1 MEENTLPSLADH
13 VASSSA
19 ASAFPFYPNQGQQSR
34 NSVSGVRLALA
45 SPSKI
50 KEWSSGEVK
59 KPETINYRTHKPE
72 RDGLFCSV
80 IFGPERDYECLCG
93 KYKAVRFEGIICEKC
108 HVEVVKSSVRR
119 ERMGHIELACPVA
132 HIWFVKSLPS
142 RISVV
147 LGMKQRDVE
156 GVMYF
161 EKYVVLDPGRSPYQ
175 KGDLLT
181 LQEYREHVENHP
193 DTGLQVVI
201 GAEGLRD
208 LFGEIDLEDE
218 VADLKAKLAATRAVT
233 KQKELS
239 RRLKVLDQFLRNNIR
254 PEWMILENLPVLPPG
269 LRPLVALEGDRFT
282 SSDLNDLYRR
292 IINRNNRLKKV
303 LELHAPEIIVN
314 NEKRMLQEAV
324 DDLIDGSRR
333 TRVKGAAGGR
343 LKSLTDVVKG
353 KTGRFR
359 QNLLGKRVDFSGRTV
374 IVVGPELKLHQ
385 CGLPKEM
392 AVELF
397 KPWVY
402 NLLEKRGHVTNLRQ
416 ARRMVEER
424 SPEIWDCLE
433 DAIRQHPVLLN
444 RAPTLHRLGIQAFE
458 PVLIEGRAIQLH
470 PLVCVAFNA
479 DFDGDQMAVHVP
491 LSVEAQAE
499 ARVLMLS
506 SNNMLSSANGE
517 PVILPSQDIVLGLNY
532 LTREE
537 NGRRGEG
544 MAFANAEEAARAY
557 QSNAVDLH
565 AKCKVRITPK
575 FRNEDGAVE
584 NMPAKIIDTTVGRA
598 IMSMSMPP
606 GISLEQFNRPLKK
619 GDLAQLVN
627 ACIRS
632 CDQRATAIFADDLM
646 RLGFKYSTRAGISI
660 SIADVVKAPAKE
672 SIIDAANEK
681 VNAIQRDYEQGV
693 LSQDEHK
700 NKISEEWKHAKL
712 DVERSLMDYFNNE
725 PAYKVDAKGRR
736 VPVKDDEGRELKNP
750 SSNSIYMMVDSGARG
765 SRDQLMQLAGM
776 RGQMVKPDGSIIP
789 TPVIANF
796 REGMNILQYFIT
808 THGGRKGLTDTA
820 LKTANSGYLTR
831 RLVDVTQHLVVIE
844 DDCQTAEGIA
854 LRQESY
860 SSGVTV
866 SLGTRALGRV
876 LAQPVKDPR
885 SGKELMATGTEI
897 DERMADMLDE
907 NKISE
912 IQVRSPVTCESQSG
926 LCVKC
931 YGRDLGRGRTVQ
943 KGEAVGVIAAQSIG
957 EPGTQLTLRT
967 FHTGG
972 VSKKARERRHVVKD
986 HGVAKLV
993 ASFDQIRTI
1002 KDSNGDEIVVSN
1014 SGEVAILDEHSHELD
1029 VFEIPYGAKLFVK
1042 NGDAVK
1048 AKQAISEQDPYH
1060 KPEISLHDGYVR
1072 LENMGPEILLENRDR
1087 RTGKVTYKVD
1097 TSRMTA
1103 KKEDEPGGRS
1113 ASRSGKSSKAKKE
1126 ENKPQIKL
1134 VRRFLDD
1141 PEKEDPIYTDKDN
1154 GIVYSI
1160 FLEHDT
1166 TVLVQNGQKVSKGD
1180 CVALV
1185 PQKDVSSD
1193 ITRGLPRVVELFEA
1207 RSPKK
1212 PGIMAQADGKIFFR
1226 RLVRSKE
1233 LWEIVDADGHVHEH
1247 YVPAGQARIIHSGD
1261 EVQQGQLLF
1270 DGEEDPREILSLRGK
1285 KALTQHI
1292 VHEIQSVY
1300 NSEAVSIN
1308 DKHIEVIIHQM
1319 LQRVEIT
1326 DGGDSSFIKD
1336 EQVSRA
1342 RVRQANEELRVA
1354 KKKPAIYRPLLLGI
1368 TKAALKTDSVISAA
1382 SFQETTKVLTEAAL
1396 SCVRDELQGLKES
1409 VIVGKLIPAGT
1420 GLLYYKQQ
1428 ERERMLME
1436 ERMASL
1442 RDLEAQQE
1450 AEGEEEDAPDAAAS

>member
-1 MEENTLPSLADH
+1 MDEHTLPSLA
-13 VASSSA
+13 AASA
-19 ASAFPFYPNQGQQSR
+19 ASPAFPFFPNQTQDR
-34 NSVSGVRLALA
+34 NSVKGVRLELA

-50 KEWSSGEVK
+50 KEWSSGEVR

-108 HVEVVKSSVRR
+108 NVEVVKSSVRR

-156 GVMYF
+156 GVLYF
-161 EKYVVLDPGRSPYQ
+161 EKYVVFDPGRSHYQ

-181 LQEYREHVENHP
+181 LQEYREFIENHP
-193 DTGLQVVI
+193 DTGLRAVI

-208 LFGEIDLEDE
+208 LFGEIDVDEEAED
-218 VADLKAKLAATRAVT
+218 LRSKLAATRAVT

-239 RRLKVLDQFLRNNIR
+239 RRLKIIDQFRRNNIR

-292 IINRNNRLKKV
+292 VINRNNRLKKV

-333 TRVKGAAGGR
+333 NKVKGAASGR

-397 KPWVY
+397 KPWIY
-402 NLLEKRGHVTNLRQ
+402 NLLEARGHVTNLRQ
-416 ARRMVEER
+416 ARRLVEER

-433 DAIRQHPVLLN
+433 DAIKQHPVLLN

-499 ARVLMLS
+499 ARILMLS
-506 SNNMLSSANGE
+506 SNNMLSSANGN
-517 PVILPSQDIVLGLNY
+517 PVILPSQDIVLGLHY
-532 LTREE
+532 LTREA
-537 NGRRGEG
+537 NGCRGEG
-544 MAFANAEEAARAY
+544 MAFADPEEARRAY
-557 QSNAVDLH
+557 ESGAVDLH
-565 AKCKVRITPK
+565 AKCKVRIVPK
-575 FRNEDGAVE
+575 YRSDEGTVE
-584 NMPAKIIDTTVGRA
+584 SMPAKILDTTVGRA
-598 IMSMSMPP
+598 IMSLSMPP
-606 GISLEQFNRPLKK
+606 GINLEQFNRTLKK
-619 GDLAQLVN
+619 GDLAKLVDS
-627 ACIRS
+627 CIRS

-660 SIADVVKAPAKE
+660 SIADVVKVPDKEEIIAKAYRE
-672 SIIDAANEK
+672 VATIEGH
-681 VNAIQRDYEQGV
+681 YEQGV
-693 LSQDEHK
+693 LSQDEHR
-700 NKISEEWKHAKL
+700 NKVSEAWKHAKSA
-712 DVERSLMDYFNNE
+712 VEHSLMEYFDNE
-725 PAYKVDAKGRR
+725 PAYRVDAKGRR
-736 VPVKDDEGRELKNP
+736 VPLKDDQGEALRNP

-831 RLVDVTQHLVVIE
+831 RLVDVTQHLVITEE
-844 DDCQTAEGIA
+844 DCKTSAGIA

-885 SGKELMATGTEI
+885 SGAELLATGTEI
-897 DERMADMLDE
+897 DERSADMLDE
-907 NKISE
+907 YKISE
-912 IQVRSPVTCESQSG
+912 IKVRSAVTCEAQVG

-931 YGRDLGRGRTVQ
+931 YGRDLGRGQTVQ
-943 KGEAVGVIAAQSIG
+943 VGEAVGVIAAQSIG

-972 VSKKARERRHVVKD
+972 VSKRTKERYN
-986 HGVAKLV
+986 VAKDYGAAKAV
-993 ASFDQIRTI
+993 ARLEHIRTI
-1002 KDSNGDEIVVSN
+1002 KNSKGEEVVVSN
-1014 SGEVAILDEHSHELD
+1014 NGEIAIEDEHGQELD
-1029 VFEIPYGAKLFVK
+1029 VFEVPYGGTIFVK
-1042 NGDAVK
+1042 DGDPVK
-1048 AKQAISEQDPYH
+1048 SGQQLSEQDPFNVR
-1060 KPEISLHDGYVR
+1060 EICLHDGYVR
-1072 LENMGPEILLENRDR
+1072 LENMGPEVLLESQER
-1087 RTGKVTYKVD
+1087 RTGKTTFKID
-1097 TSRMTA
+1097 TSRLAT
-1103 KKEDEPGGRS
+1103 KKDDEPGGRT
-1113 ASRSGKSSKAKKE
+1113 ATRSGKSGKSKKE
-1126 ENKPQIKL
+1126 ESKPQIKL
-1134 VRRFLDD
+1134 VKKIL
-1141 PEKEDPIYTDKDN
+1141 EDPTKEEPVYTDKEN
-1154 GIVYSI
+1154 NIAYSI

-1166 TVLVQNGQKVSKGD
+1166 TVQVEPGQKVGRGD

-1207 RSPKK
+1207 RAPKK
-1212 PGIMAQADGKIFFR
+1212 PGILAQADGQIFFR

-1233 LWEIVDADGHVHEH
+1233 LWEIVDAEGNVHEH
-1247 YVPAGQARIIHSGD
+1247 YVPAGQARLIHSGD
-1261 EVQQGQLLF
+1261 QVKKGEAIF

-1285 KALTQHI
+1285 EALTHYI
-1292 VHEIQSVY
+1292 VREVQSVY
-1300 NSEAVSIN
+1300 NSEAVAIN

-1319 LQRVEIT
+1319 LQRVEII
-1326 DGGDSSFIKD
+1326 DGGDSEFIKD
-1336 EQVSRA
+1336 EHASYV
-1342 RVRQANEELRVA
+1342 RVRKANEELQVE
-1354 KKKPAIYRPLLLGI
+1354 KKKPIVYRPLLLGI

-1396 SCVRDELQGLKES
+1396 SCVRDSLTGLKES

-1428 ERERMLME
+1428 EHERMLME
-1436 ERMASL
+1436 ERMA
-1442 RDLEAQQE
+1442 A
-1450 AEGEEEDAPDAAAS
+1450 AAEEDDGAPAPDGDGDGAKPAAAGEA